1 MNLVLDGCTPVAD
14 VMYRVG
20 AGVSGAFVRS
30 ALLRGANY
38 VAGAAVDGGLEVRS
52 VDRPSLV
59 NGSNLHEQM

>member
-38 VAGAAVDGGLEVRS
+38 VAGDGCGWRT
-52 VDRPSLV
+52 
-59 NGSNLHEQM
+59 